1 MVKAH
6 AFLREEVIVME
17 TLYWTIIIVLMVL
30 SFVGLVYPIIPS
42 VLFLLASFLL
52 YGVFFDFSPFN
63 WLFWTIQVLFVVL
76 LFGADYLAN
85 LVGVKRFGGT
95 KAGIWGSTIGLL
107 VGPFVIPIFGIILG
121 PFLGAIIGEWIVHRS
136 SFKDTI
142 KVGIGSVVG
151 FISSVFTKGLI
162 QLVMVIYFFL
172 VI

>member
-1 MVKAH
+1 MDV
-6 AFLREEVIVME
+6 
-17 TLYWTIIIVLMVL
+17 LYWTIIIVLMVL
-30 SFVGLVYPIIPS
+30 AFVGLIYPIIPS

-63 WLFWTIQVLFVVL
+63 WLFWTIQVLFVLL

-85 LVGVKRFGGT
+85 LFGVKRFGGT

-107 VGPFVIPIFGIILG
+107 IGPFVIPVFGIILG
-121 PFLGAIIGEWIVHRS
+121 PFLGAVIGEWIVHRS
-136 SFKDTI
+136 SFKKTL

-162 QLVMVIYFFL
+162 QLVMVIYFF
-172 VI
+172 VVV

>member
-95 KAGIWGSTIGLL
+95 KAGIWGSTVGLL

>member
-1 MVKAH
+1 
-6 AFLREEVIVME
+6 ME
-17 TLYWTIIIVLMVL
+17 ILYWTIIIVLMVL